1 MSLLSSSSWM
11 VGRLP
16 PTGPNEIGFS
26 PKPCGMIR
34 ATGAVPALT
43 AASAVGAMY
52 SGCWAPLTGTGRV
65 RTTSEPSRSRPWT
78 RRCEMRLRSSS
89 TTRTLTLGVLSWR
102 PPKMTAK
109 MLKKTT
115 GRMKLKTSAPRSRRR
130 ETMAVRTM
138 AEINR
143 ATPFRL
149 SVGRPIRGSV
159 CVAKRREVRIQP
171 SRKLRAGHQSR
182 WDAQS

>member
-1 MSLLSSSSWM
+1 M
-11 VGRLP
+11 VGRLAP
-16 PTGPNEIGFS
+16 AGPNEIGFS
-26 PKPCGMIR
+26 PKPCGMIS

-43 AASAVGAMY
+43 AASAVRAVY
-52 SGCWAPLTGTGRV
+52 SGCSAPLTGAGRV
-65 RTTSEPSRSRPWT
+65 WTTSEPSRSRPWT
-78 RRCEMRLRSSS
+78 RRCEMRLWSSS
-89 TTRTLTLGVLSWR
+89 TTRTFTLGVVSWR

-115 GRMKLKTSAPRSRRR
+115 GRMKLKRSAPRSRRR

-149 SVGRPIRGSV
+149 SAGRPIRDSV
-159 CVAKRREVRIQP
+159 CAAKRREVRIRP
-171 SRKLRAGHQSR
+171 SRKLRAGRQSQ